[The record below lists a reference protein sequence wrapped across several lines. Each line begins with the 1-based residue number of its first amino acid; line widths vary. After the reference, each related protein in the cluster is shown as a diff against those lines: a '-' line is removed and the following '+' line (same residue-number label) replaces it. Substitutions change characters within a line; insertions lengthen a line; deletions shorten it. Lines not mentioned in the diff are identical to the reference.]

1 MAHKVG
7 VDEVLARLQSL
18 GLLLGPD
25 AVHRFGKR
33 GHLCF
38 GEDLGQDQKALF
50 LEVPALVGGD
60 EVLQALNIHAQI
72 PS

>member
-1 MAHKVG
+1 

-25 AVHRFGKR
+25 AVHRFGQR
-33 GHLCF
+33 DPLRLVQNLGH
-38 GEDLGQDQKALF
+38 DQKAVF